1 MTGDLEG
8 ALASSERVAG
18 CIGVSKDTRAAA
30 LMLAAMVHEQA
41 DRQAEAIE
49 CYRQAEAA
57 TPDDHIVPFNL
68 AVCLEE
74 NDVEG
79 AITALERSLQLEP
92 TFYKA
97 YYSLAAGY
105 HGGLYRRR
113 IIANDQVSE
122 GLTAQLWAS
131 SALAAF
137 ANWAPRGPEG
147 AEELSNIK
155 AALELAKTA
164 YRINFQNVVERM
176 NGTVTPHHA
185 DQPYNDCNS
194 FVKWSDAHRRMMAA
208 RRS

>member
-18 CIGVSKDTRAAA
+18 CICASKDARAAA

-176 NGTVTPHHA
+176 NGTVTPYHA
-185 DQPYNDCNS
+185 DQPYNDCKTRLS
-194 FVKWSDAHRRMMAA
+194 SGQTRTEG
-208 RRS
+208 